1 MSDLDR
7 LPGGDNWEDKKPQIQ
22 STVAQVEVLSKH
34 KMPMD
39 GVSCERG
46 SKYKCPVC
54 REYTLEL
61 SIESRCDTLHC
72 NSRVIKYKKFDTE
85 ETVTH
90 PLYNIYIDRFYED
103 VERRRKRIAKK
114 VTRDVKSPEETN
126 R

>member
-1 MSDLDR
+1 MINLDK
-7 LPGGDNWEDKKPQIQ
+7 LPDGASWRDNKMYTK
-22 STVAQVEVLSKH
+22 STVAQLEVLSKH

-39 GVSCERG
+39 GVSCER
-46 SKYKCPVC
+46 SNKYKCPVC

-61 SIESRCDTLHC
+61 SIESRCHTLHC

-103 VERRRKRIAKK
+103 VERRMNGLEKNKRAIRNQKEPNK
-114 VTRDVKSPEETN
+114 
-126 R
+126 

>member
-1 MSDLDR
+1 M
-7 LPGGDNWEDKKPQIQ
+7 
-22 STVAQVEVLSKH
+22 EVLSKH

-90 PLYNIYIDRFYED
+90 PLYDTYIDRFYED
-103 VERRRKRIAKK
+103 VERRMNELEKNKRAIRNQKESNK
-114 VTRDVKSPEETN
+114 
-126 R
+126 

>member
-1 MSDLDR
+1 MINLDK
-7 LPGGDNWEDKKPQIQ
+7 LPDGASWKDNKMYTK

-39 GVSCERG
+39 GVSCERD

-114 VTRDVKSPEETN
+114 VTRDVKSAEETN

>member
-1 MSDLDR
+1 MINLDK
-7 LPGGDNWEDKKPQIQ
+7 LPDGASWRDNKMYTKT
-22 STVAQVEVLSKH
+22 TVVQLEVLSKH

-46 SKYKCPVC
+46 NKYRCPVC

-61 SIESRCDTLHC
+61 SLDSRCTTLHC
-72 NSRVIKYKKFDTE
+72 NSRVIKYKKLDTE

-90 PLYNIYIDRFYED
+90 DYYDIYVSRFYED

-114 VTRDVKSPEETN
+114 VTRDVKSPEESN